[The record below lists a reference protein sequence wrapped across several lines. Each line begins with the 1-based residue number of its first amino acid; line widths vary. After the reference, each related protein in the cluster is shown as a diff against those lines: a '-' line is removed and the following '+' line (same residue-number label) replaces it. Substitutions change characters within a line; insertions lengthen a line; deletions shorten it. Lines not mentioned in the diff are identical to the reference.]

1 MGCKG
6 KDRISG
12 FFDPPP
18 SPLKDTLWVEGLV
31 HIGDGGGGWLIK
43 LDKYC
48 LQQTKI
54 NFNDKKIL
62 ENYSYSHS
70 ILIFLF
76 DYFYGLG

>member
-1 MGCKG
+1 MGG
-6 KDRISG
+6 G
-12 FFDPPP
+12 F
-18 SPLKDTLWVEGLV
+18 STHWGW
-31 HIGDGGGGWLIK
+31 GGGGWLIK